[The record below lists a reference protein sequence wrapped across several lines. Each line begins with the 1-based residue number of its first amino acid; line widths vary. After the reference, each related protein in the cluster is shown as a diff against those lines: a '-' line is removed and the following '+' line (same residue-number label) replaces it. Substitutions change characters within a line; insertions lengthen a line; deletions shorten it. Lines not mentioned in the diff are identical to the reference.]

1 MTTILIRTLITYLI
15 LMTAMRLMGKRQIG
29 ELEISDLVTTLL
41 ISEIA
46 SLPIT
51 DNTIPLSHAI
61 LPIILLITFEIC
73 SSAIVVLFPKL
84 KNLVTARP
92 TTLIKNGRLYR
103 KEMMNARISLDELIC
118 ELRQCGY
125 VDINDILYAILEKNG
140 KITVIPKARANIPTC
155 EQSSIGVKEKGIFH
169 IVIDNGTVNE
179 HGLQE
184 VSLSKEQLYKK
195 LKRNGLTFHDV
206 YLMMIGDTG
215 EERIIS
221 KKEAQ

>member
-1 MTTILIRTLITYLI
+1 MTTILIRTVLVYII
-15 LMTAMRLMGKRQIG
+15 LMVAMRLMGKRQIG
-29 ELEISDLVTTLL
+29 ELEVSDLVTTLL

-51 DNTIPLSHAI
+51 DNTIPLSHAA
-61 LPIILLITFEIC
+61 LPIILLITLEIC
-73 SSAIVVLFPKL
+73 SSAAVVLFPKF

-92 TTLIKNGRLYR
+92 TTLIKNGKLCRR
-103 KEMMNARISLDELIC
+103 EMMSARISLDELIC

-125 VDINDILYAILEKNG
+125 VDIDDILYAILEKNG

-155 EQSSIGVKEKGIFH
+155 EQASIGVKEKGIFH

-179 HGLQE
+179 HGLLE
-184 VSLSKEQLYKK
+184 VSLTREQLERK
-195 LKRNGLTFHDV
+195 LRHNGLAARDV
-206 YLMMIGDTG
+206 YLMMIGDNG

-221 KKEAQ
+221 KQESQ

>member
-1 MTTILIRTLITYLI
+1 M
-15 LMTAMRLMGKRQIG
+15 
-29 ELEISDLVTTLL
+29 EI
-41 ISEIA
+41 
-46 SLPIT
+46 
-51 DNTIPLSHAI
+51 
-61 LPIILLITFEIC
+61 F
-73 SSAIVVLFPKL
+73 SSAIVFLFPKL
-84 KNLVTARP
+84 KNLVSARP
-92 TTLIKNGRLYR
+92 TTLIKNGRLCR
-103 KEMMNARISLDELIC
+103 KEMLSARISLDELIC